1 MPVVSIS
8 RLRMTTDGAGVTT
21 LVVSHGCPLKC
32 KYCINPF
39 TWQGRTRA
47 MLHTPQSLLKE
58 LEKDN
63 LYFLATGGGVTFGG
77 GEPLL
82 HIGFISEFKRI
93 CPEEW
98 RINIETSLNVEKDAA
113 IRAAGIA
120 DALIVDIKDMDA
132 DIYRK
137 YTGRDNAA
145 VMENLLAVG
154 ELMPKENVRVR
165 VPLIEGYND
174 EKCTEKSVKKLKN
187 MGYNNVEIFKY
198 VIR

>member
-8 RLRMTTDGAGVTT
+8 RLRMATDGAGVTT

-39 TWQGRTRA
+39 TWRGRTRA
-47 MLHTPQSLLKE
+47 MLHTPQPLLKE

-98 RINIETSLNVEKDAA
+98 RINIETSLNVDKNAA

-120 DALIVDIKDMDA
+120 DALIVDIKDTDA
-132 DIYRK
+132 DIYHK
-137 YTGRDNAA
+137 YTDRDNAA
-145 VMENLLAVG
+145 VMENLAAVG
-154 ELMPKENVRVR
+154 EVMPKENVRVR
-165 VPLIEGYND
+165 VPLISGYND
-174 EKCTEKSVKKLKN
+174 ERCTEKSANILKN
-187 MGYNNVEIFKY
+187 MGYDNVEMFKY